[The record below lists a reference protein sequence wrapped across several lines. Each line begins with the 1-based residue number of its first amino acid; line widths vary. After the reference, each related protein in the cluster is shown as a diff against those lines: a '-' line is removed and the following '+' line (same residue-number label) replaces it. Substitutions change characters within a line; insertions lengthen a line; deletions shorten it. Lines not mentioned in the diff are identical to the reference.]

1 MTNSGHILQAF
12 DQSLQTLAAT
22 IQAMGRTVMKELDD
36 ALVAL
41 LEQASERVTRA
52 VAEDIQTDRMQ
63 QQINDQ
69 VMHMAAR
76 HQPLADDLRCILA
89 ATRIAGNLER
99 AGDHAKNIAKRSL
112 ALNQRLSETDR
123 ILLRR
128 LANSVRKML
137 QEALTA
143 HANGD
148 ASAATH
154 LWQIDHDVD
163 RIYQVFCQHLLS
175 QMQQQ
180 RMSIVAG
187 THLLLAAKSLERIG
201 DHATNLAEEVT
212 FMVTGTLTTRP
223 HSDDSPLNPDDG
235 PMTP

>member
-1 MTNSGHILQAF
+1 MTHSGHILQAF
-12 DQSLQTLAAT
+12 DQSLQALAST
-22 IQAMGRTVMKELDD
+22 IQAMGQNVLDELDD

-41 LEQASERVTRA
+41 LEQASERVAQA
-52 VAEDIQTDRMQ
+52 VAEDIRTDRLQ

-69 VMHMAAR
+69 VMRLAAR

-112 ALNQRLSETDR
+112 ALNQRLSKADR

-128 LANSVRKML
+128 LANGVRKML

-143 HANGD
+143 HATAD
-148 ASAATH
+148 ASAAAR
-154 LWQIDHDVD
+154 LWQIDCDVD

-175 QMQQQ
+175 QMQQ
-180 RMSIVAG
+180 RRLSIIAG
-187 THLLLAAKSLERIG
+187 TQLLLAAKSLERIG
-201 DHATNLAEEVT
+201 DHATNLAEEIA
-212 FMVTGTLTTRP
+212 FMVTGTLSTRP
-223 HSDDSPLNPDDG
+223 RTNDSPSTPDDG
-235 PMTP
+235 PMAP